1 MDLVFFFLIIKL
13 LFMMTNFVLLI
24 FYFVLD
30 RPDDPFCA
38 CTNFFCA
45 YTFSIIPQ
53 GSGDLNL
60 GEGKIGCGLV

>member
-1 MDLVFFFLIIKL
+1 
-13 LFMMTNFVLLI
+13 MMTNFVLWI

-30 RPDDPFCA
+30 WPDDPFCA
-38 CTNFFCA
+38 CSRFFCA

-60 GEGKIGCGLV
+60 DKGKIGCGLV